1 MFNDYWMLDQGF
13 IEREQHHDLRD
24 LISRRHETKEDF
36 TLTPTLPVIQAIKNM
51 RLYDIS
57 QMAVIDSQG
66 QVIGILD
73 ESDILLGVI
82 ADADN
87 FRKPVSEFMSTKLST
102 LPSTASIDQLIP
114 LFSNDMVAIVL
125 DDNSNFLGLIT
136 KIDLINH
143 LRKQLP
149 R

>member
-13 IEREQHHDLRD
+13 IDRKQHGDLRD
-24 LISRRHETKEDF
+24 LIARRHETREDF
-36 TLTPTLPVIQAIKNM
+36 TLKPSLPVIQAIKNM

-57 QMAVIDSQG
+57 QMAVIENG
-66 QVIGILD
+66 IVVGILD
-73 ESDILLGVI
+73 EGDILLAVTG
-82 ADADN
+82 DADN
-87 FRKPVSEFMSTKLST
+87 FKKPVRDFMTTKLTT
-102 LPSTASIDQLIP
+102 LSADSNIDQLMP
-114 LFSNDMVAIVL
+114 LFANDMVAIVV
-125 DDNSNFLGLIT
+125 DSDEKYLGLIT